1 MDISIFVDMNK
12 FSLNDKVNLVK
23 NYLYQIWG
31 FGITNLI
38 TAPNEKKIIGG
49 TFFDH
54 FYWLSPEKVT
64 SSYIIL

>member
-1 MDISIFVDMNK
+1 MNII
-12 FSLNDKVNLVK
+12 SLNDKVNLVK

-38 TAPNEKKIIGG
+38 TAPKKKSIGR